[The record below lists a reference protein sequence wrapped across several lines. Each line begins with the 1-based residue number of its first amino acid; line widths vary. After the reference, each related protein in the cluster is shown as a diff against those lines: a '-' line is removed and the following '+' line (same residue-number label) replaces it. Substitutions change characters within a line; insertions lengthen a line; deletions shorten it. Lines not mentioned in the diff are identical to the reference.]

1 MGHCLISNAYF
12 VFVERKIIVYLSS
25 WQKITFLPELPEV
38 WLYFLKIKKCNHL
51 ILTKKNTSNDHQMDL
66 MFFFILQPSQK
77 KHNIYI
83 IGFSLNEIKKQSY
96 VEMLFGI
103 CNLSEK
109 EILWTTFK
117 DFSSIWRRGEHFHI
131 NTNKNLPM

>member
-1 MGHCLISNAYF
+1 MQSFNSYKKKHIKWSSNGF
-12 VFVERKIIVYLSS
+12 
-25 WQKITFLPELPEV
+25 
-38 WLYFLKIKKCNHL
+38 NG
-51 ILTKKNTSNDHQMDL
+51 
-66 MFFFILQPSQK
+66 FFFILQPPQK

-103 CNLSEK
+103 CNLSSEK